1 MKRRSR
7 VSGDL
12 GGRSFLA
19 YGSSILSWEIFSAY
33 GGDKA
38 VSVYAREPYS
48 HIGTCQLHSS
58 PTINTL
64 L

>member
-19 YGSSILSWEIFSAY
+19 YGSSILSWEIFSTY
-33 GGDKA
+33 GDDKA
-38 VSVYAREPYS
+38 VSVYAKEPYS
-48 HIGTCQLHSS
+48 RIGTCQSHSS
-58 PTINTL
+58 PTVNIL
-64 L
+64 P